1 MLFKSGKLDDGKNLK
16 ALVLFKSLLLIFIFN
31 LVSLYAASESGTFRK
46 MVFEEQRI
54 EGKIRRP
61 QLVLIKVDQRP
72 EFKPMVLQSL
82 GKSGN
87 ITSSV
92 DKSILEDSP
101 YKEPFHFDGMK
112 INNYVP

>member
-1 MLFKSGKLDDGKNLK
+1 MKVILLKMPILFKT
-16 ALVLFKSLLLIFIFN
+16 VLFIFFTSMSLN
-31 LVSLYAASESGTFRK
+31 AASGSGDIKK

-61 QLVLIKVDQRP
+61 QLVLIKVEQRP

-82 GKSGN
+82 GNSGN
-87 ITSSV
+87 ISSAV
-92 DKSILEDSP
+92 DRRILDDSP
-101 YKEPFHFDGMK
+101 YKEPFRFDGMK